1 MNKDNRKEK
10 NFFKNTIISIIS
22 FLFLLLFINTYF
34 VSVTKISGESMFPT
48 FTTGDQVMFSKI
60 STYSPSSYKHGDI
73 VVCRFGMKEYN
84 SEKNDFVQNNTST
97 YIKRIIAMEGDTV
110 EIADGKVFVNDKDI
124 TEQYW
129 GTTEVKDTLL
139 RLKVRKG
146 HVFVIGD
153 NINNSIDSR
162 VVNCIPYS
170 NLLGKVIY
178 KIQYKN
184 IFSNSENGIKVP
196 TFVLIEQ

>member
-1 MNKDNRKEK
+1 MNKDAPKEK
-10 NFFKNTIISIIS
+10 SLFKNIIVSIIS

-34 VSVTKISGESMFPT
+34 ISVTKISGESMFPT

-84 SEKNDFVQNNTST
+84 SEKNDFIQNNTST
-97 YIKRIIAMEGDTV
+97 YIKRIVAMEGDTV
-110 EIADGKVFVNDKDI
+110 EISDGKVFVNDKDI
-124 TEQYW
+124 TNEYW
-129 GTTEVKDTLL
+129 GNTEVKDTLL
-139 RLKVRKG
+139 RLKVPKG

-184 IFSNSENGIKVP
+184 IFSDNENGIKVP
-196 TFVLIEQ
+196 TFVSIK

>member
-1 MNKDNRKEK
+1 MNKDAPKEK
-10 NFFKNTIISIIS
+10 SFFKNIVVSIIS

-34 VSVTKISGESMFPT
+34 ISVTKISGESMFPT

-84 SEKNDFVQNNTST
+84 SEKNDFIQNNTST

-110 EIADGKVFVNDKDI
+110 EISDGKVFVNDKDI
-124 TEQYW
+124 TSQYW
-129 GTTEVKDTLL
+129 GDTEVKDTLL
-139 RLKVRKG
+139 RLKVPKG

-184 IFSNSENGIKVP
+184 IFSDNENGIKVP
-196 TFVLIEQ
+196 TFVSIK

>member
-1 MNKDNRKEK
+1 MNKDAPKEK
-10 NFFKNTIISIIS
+10 SLFKNIIVSIIS

-34 VSVTKISGESMFPT
+34 ISVTKISGESMFPT

-84 SEKNDFVQNNTST
+84 SEKNDFIQNNTST

-110 EIADGKVFVNDKDI
+110 EISDGKVFVNDKDI
-124 TEQYW
+124 TNQYW
-129 GTTEVKDTLL
+129 GDTEVKDTLL
-139 RLKVRKG
+139 RLKVPKG

-184 IFSNSENGIKVP
+184 IFSDNENGIKVP
-196 TFVLIEQ
+196 TFVSIK

>member
-1 MNKDNRKEK
+1 MNKDAPKEK
-10 NFFKNTIISIIS
+10 SLFKNIIVSIIS

-34 VSVTKISGESMFPT
+34 ISVTKISGESMFPT

-84 SEKNDFVQNNTST
+84 SEKNDFIQNNTST

-110 EIADGKVFVNDKDI
+110 EISDGKVFVNDKDI
-124 TEQYW
+124 TNQYW
-129 GTTEVKDTLL
+129 GDTEVKDTLL
-139 RLKVRKG
+139 RLKVPKG

-170 NLLGKVIY
+170 NFLGKVI
-178 KIQYKN
+178 
-184 IFSNSENGIKVP
+184 F
-196 TFVLIEQ
+196 